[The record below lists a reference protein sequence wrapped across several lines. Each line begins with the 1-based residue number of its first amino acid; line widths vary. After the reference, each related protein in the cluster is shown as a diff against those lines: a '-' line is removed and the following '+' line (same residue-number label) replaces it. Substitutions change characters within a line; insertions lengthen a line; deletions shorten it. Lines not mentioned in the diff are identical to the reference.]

1 MTHAEALRE
10 SVLRLELAITEDNL
24 ELAHQ
29 VMDEQLIL
37 LQQIV
42 LNNNYSTDL
51 IDAAKDIFDENKE
64 LMVIVSKKKV
74 ELQRQ
79 LHDIVIADKATQLYK
94 VHSR

>member
-42 LNNNYSTDL
+42 LENNYSTDL

-64 LMVIVSKKKV
+64 FMVIVSKKKKSNYSASYT
-74 ELQRQ
+74 
-79 LHDIVIADKATQLYK
+79 I
-94 VHSR
+94 